1 MKKYF
6 SQSVFGNSASK
17 LLSER
22 KSYNSNSLGDFGYG
36 IYVNGS
42 EVAFTTNKSYTY
54 RSNVSGNVSI
64 TVKAEY
70 RNFKSSASNG
80 VSVNAKAT
88 ADDSGNNNNSNVD
101 NNLEVNAVSSTTTF
115 SIGSYAESGVT
126 VTYNGADVTS
136 ESQISYSV
144 DINGETR
151 SYSSISE
158 LEAGINSIQ
167 TPGTYTITYKVMYN
181 GNAGTTS
188 KSITLK

>member
-1 MKKYF
+1 M
-6 SQSVFGNSASK
+6 
-17 LLSER
+17 
-22 KSYNSNSLGDFGYG
+22 GDFGFG

-54 RSNVSGNVSI
+54 RSSVSGNVSI

-70 RNFKSSASNG
+70 RNFKSNASNG

-88 ADDSGNNNNSNVD
+88 ADNSGNNNNDSNVD
-101 NNLEVNAVSSTTTF
+101 NNLEVNVVSSTTTF

-126 VTYNGADVTS
+126 VSYNGSDVTN
-136 ESQISYSV
+136 ESQISCSV
-144 DINGETR
+144 DVNGETK
-151 SYSSISE
+151 SYSSINE

-167 TPGTYTITYKVMYN
+167 TPGTYTITYKVMYK